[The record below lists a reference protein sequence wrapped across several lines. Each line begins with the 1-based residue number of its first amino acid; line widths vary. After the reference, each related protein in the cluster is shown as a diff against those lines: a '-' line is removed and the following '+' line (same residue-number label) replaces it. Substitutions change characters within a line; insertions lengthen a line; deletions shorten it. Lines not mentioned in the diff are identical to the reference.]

1 MQADGYTLVSSIFKL
16 VHKPQSEL
24 TFVGQ
29 AWELNYIFRCESDE
43 ILELNMHNLIAELQ
57 EINKHLQQ
65 EVLTL
70 KQKTS
75 SLEKSATLLRYIL
88 ESTVH
93 GVIAVSLEA
102 DIVSVNQQFI
112 EMWQVPNS
120 LTISRD
126 SVQWRAFLENQL
138 KQPQLLRDSMW
149 EMRCDFTGDRYDIL
163 ELKDGRIFAQYSQ
176 PQRLEEKIIGRVWS
190 IWDISE
196 LSQAVEKSQQL
207 GELRSQFLS
216 MVSHQLRTPLNIV
229 SFSNSLLKKHI
240 HVWTTEKTLPLLGR
254 IQTAVEQL
262 SKMLDDILL
271 FAKAETAKLHIE
283 AQPLNLVQFCHE
295 IVTQFHTCY
304 SQNKIN
310 FDSQGSCCTTFI
322 DRKLLAPILKN
333 LLDNAIKYSPSGA
346 VVDLKLFCEPEKVIF
361 QVVDRGIGI
370 PIAEQQRLFEPFY
383 RGSNIA
389 HLPGT
394 GLGLSI
400 VKTLVDLH
408 GGHID
413 VKSEVGVGTAFTVI
427 FPSMK

>member
-1 MQADGYTLVSSIFKL
+1 
-16 VHKPQSEL
+16 
-24 TFVGQ
+24 
-29 AWELNYIFRCESDE
+29 
-43 ILELNMHNLIAELQ
+43 
-57 EINKHLQQ
+57 
-65 EVLTL
+65 
-70 KQKTS
+70 
-75 SLEKSATLLRYIL
+75 
-88 ESTVH
+88 
-93 GVIAVSLEA
+93 
-102 DIVSVNQQFI
+102 
-112 EMWQVPNS
+112 
-120 LTISRD
+120 
-126 SVQWRAFLENQL
+126 
-138 KQPQLLRDSMW
+138 MW

-163 ELKDGRIFAQYSQ
+163 ELKDGRVFAQYSK

-196 LSQAVEKSQQL
+196 LSQTVEKSQQL

-216 MVSHQLRTPLNIV
+216 MVSHQLRTPLNVV

-240 HVWTTEKTLPLLGR
+240 HEWTSEKTLPLLER

-262 SKMLDDILL
+262 SRMLDDILL
-271 FAKAETAKLHIE
+271 FAKAEAAKLNIE
-283 AQPLNLVQFCHE
+283 AKPLNLVQFCHE
-295 IVTQFHTCY
+295 IVAQIHTCNN
-304 SQNKIN
+304 QNKVN
-310 FDSQGSCCTTFI
+310 FDSQGSCCTTSI

-346 VVDLKLFCEPEKVIF
+346 VVDLQLFCEPEKVIF
-361 QVVDRGIGI
+361 QVADRGIGI
-370 PIAEQQRLFEPFY
+370 PVADQQRLFEPFY

-413 VKSEVGVGTAFTVI
+413 MKSEVGVGTTFTVI

>member
-1 MQADGYTLVSSIFKL
+1 MQTDGYTLVCSISRVAL
-16 VHKPQSEL
+16 KPQLEL

-29 AWELNYIFRCESDE
+29 DWEFNYIFRCQSDE
-43 ILELNMHNLIAELQ
+43 IVELNMHTLIEELK

-65 EVLTL
+65 EVFTL
-70 KQKTS
+70 KQKES
-75 SLEKSATLLRYIL
+75 DLEKSVVLLRSIL
-88 ESTVH
+88 ESTAY
-93 GVIAVSLEA
+93 GMIAISLEA

-120 LTISRD
+120 LTISKN
-126 SVQWRAFLENQL
+126 SLPCRAFLENQL

-149 EMRCDFTGDRYDIL
+149 EMKCDFTGDRYDIL
-163 ELKDGRIFAQYSQ
+163 ELKDGRFFAQYSK

-196 LSQAVEKSQQL
+196 LSQAVEKSQKL
-207 GELRSQFLS
+207 SELRSQLLS
-216 MVSHQLRTPLNIV
+216 MVSHQLRTPLNVV
-229 SFSNSLLKKHI
+229 SFSNSLLTKHI
-240 HVWTTEKTLPLLGR
+240 HEWTSDKTLPLLGR
-254 IQTAVEQL
+254 IQTAVEQM

-271 FAKAETAKLHIE
+271 FTKAETAKLHIE
-283 AQPLNLVQFCHE
+283 AKPLNLVQFCHE
-295 IVTQFHTCY
+295 MVAQIRTCN
-304 SQNKIN
+304 SQNKVN
-310 FDSQGSCCTTFI
+310 FDSQGSCFTTFV

-333 LLDNAIKYSPSGA
+333 LLDNAIKYSPSGG
-346 VVDLKLFCEPEKVIF
+346 VVDLQLFCEPEKVIF
-361 QVVDRGIGI
+361 QVADRGIGI
-370 PIAEQQRLFEPFY
+370 PVTDQQRLFEPFY

-413 VKSEVGVGTAFTVI
+413 VKSEIGVGTTFTVI
-427 FPSMK
+427 LPSMK